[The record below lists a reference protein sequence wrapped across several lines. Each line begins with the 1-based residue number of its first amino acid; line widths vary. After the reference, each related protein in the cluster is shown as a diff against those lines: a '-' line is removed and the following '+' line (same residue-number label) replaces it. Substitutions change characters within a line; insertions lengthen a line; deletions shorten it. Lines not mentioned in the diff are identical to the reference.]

1 MVQVAARNQGA
12 LSAQLEVLMGQL
24 RLNPATLNALQSIDF
39 SAMGYASPASAT
51 CCSSSAVR
59 ISSLPDAVSTCMLV
73 FARTSVQPGCEDKA
87 SLLA

>member
-39 SAMGYASPASAT
+39 SPMG
-51 CCSSSAVR
+51 
-59 ISSLPDAVSTCMLV
+59 
-73 FARTSVQPGCEDKA
+73 
-87 SLLA
+87 